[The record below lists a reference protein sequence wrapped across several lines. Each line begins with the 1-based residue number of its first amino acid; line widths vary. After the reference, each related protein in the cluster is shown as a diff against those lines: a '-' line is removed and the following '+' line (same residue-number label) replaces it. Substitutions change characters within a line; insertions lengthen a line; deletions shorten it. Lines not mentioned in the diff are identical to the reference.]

1 MLLIMKIYI
10 TTYIHIWKK
19 HIGDFIVIYD
29 KRRKKKEKKRTLTLE
44 DHFREDQKDW
54 KKKKRKPIQRLQNW
68 CQLIHRYI
76 FLYKSFTDQIEYKS
90 FFEVNYQAK
99 ESIVEA
105 HGSKTIQIII
115 SIVHLVK
122 AWGNVILYV
131 RAIDCPSCSE
141 F

>member
-1 MLLIMKIYI
+1 MKEE
-10 TTYIHIWKK
+10 
-19 HIGDFIVIYD
+19 
-29 KRRKKKEKKRTLTLE
+29 KKKANTKTTKLMSTHT
-44 DHFREDQKDW
+44 
-54 KKKKRKPIQRLQNW
+54 
-68 CQLIHRYI
+68 
-76 FLYKSFTDQIEYKS
+76 LYKSFTDQIEYKS

-131 RAIDCPSCSE
+131 RAIDCHSCSE